1 MTLLE
6 IVMIGAGLAMD
17 ALAVSVCKGLA
28 MKRRDWRAAALIAAW
43 FGFFQFI
50 MPLFGCLLGSAFSG
64 IAGAL
69 GSWIAFVLLALIGAN
84 MIRESFS
91 DEENNQNAST
101 APKVMLPL
109 AVATSID
116 ALSVGITF
124 AFFEINVWLASGL
137 IGVITFVI
145 CVFGVRIGSRFGE
158 KLGRRAEIL
167 GGAVLIIIGLKI
179 LLEHLGI
186 LA

>member
-69 GSWIAFVLLALIGAN
+69 GSWIAFVLLAMIGAN

-91 DEENNQNAST
+91 EEE
-101 APKVMLPL
+101 
-109 AVATSID
+109 
-116 ALSVGITF
+116 SVDQ
-124 AFFEINVWLASGL
+124 
-137 IGVITFVI
+137 
-145 CVFGVRIGSRFGE
+145 
-158 KLGRRAEIL
+158 
-167 GGAVLIIIGLKI
+167 
-179 LLEHLGI
+179 
-186 LA
+186 